1 MDIVFMGSPDFA
13 VESLDKLIKSDFIN
27 LKGVVTQPDRK
38 RGRGQKLK
46 PTPVKKLA
54 QKNDI
59 EVYQPS
65 KISTE
70 IGVKKLNDW
79 NPDLIIV
86 VAYGQI
92 LSKEVLEVPDLGCVN
107 LHASLLPKYRGA
119 APIHQ
124 AVINGDQKSGVTTM
138 FMEEELDSGPMLLKA
153 EVEITAKDTAGS
165 LHDKLA
171 TQGADLLVETIK
183 KLANDEI
190 KPKEQDH
197 SQASYAP
204 KLDKDDCEIDWQ
216 ASAKAIWNKIRG
228 LNPWPGAYT
237 YYNGERFKL
246 WQSKF
251 VKDEASASKVEAGTI
266 IKLDENEGILVQTG
280 KGQLLLTEVQP
291 PSRKK
296 ISAADYIKGY
306 EIEVGNKLGE

>member
-1 MDIVFMGSPDFA
+1 MGSPDFA
-13 VESLDKLIKSDFIN
+13 VESLDKLIKADFIN

-59 EVYQPS
+59 ELYQPS

-70 IGVKKLNDW
+70 LGVKKLSDW
-79 NPDLIIV
+79 DPELIVV

-92 LSKEVLEVPDLGCVN
+92 LSKEVLEVPDLGCIN

-138 FMEEELDSGPMLLKA
+138 IMEEGLDSGPMLLKS
-153 EVEITAKDTAGS
+153 EVEITTEDTAGS

-171 TQGADLLVETIK
+171 KVGADLLVETIK
-183 KLANDEI
+183 KLAKGEI
-190 KPKEQDH
+190 ESEEQDH
-197 SQASYAP
+197 SQASYAS
-204 KLDKDDCEIDWQ
+204 KLDQADCEIDWQ
-216 ASAKAIWNKIRG
+216 ESAEAIWNRIRG

-237 YYNGERFKL
+237 YSDGERFKL
-246 WQSKF
+246 WQSQ
-251 VKDEASASKVEAGTI
+251 VVDAESDTAGVEAGTI
-266 IKLDENEGILVQTG
+266 IELDENEGILVQTG
-280 KGQLLLTEVQP
+280 KGKLMLTEVQP

>member
-1 MDIVFMGSPDFA
+1 MGSPDFA
-13 VESLDKLIKSDFIN
+13 VESLDKLIKADFIN

-70 IGVKKLNDW
+70 VGVKKLNDW
-79 NPDLIIV
+79 NPDLIV
-86 VAYGQI
+86 LVAYGQL

-124 AVINGDQKSGVTTM
+124 AVINGDQKSGVTTI
-138 FMEEELDSGPMLLKA
+138 FMAEELDEGPMLLKS
-153 EVEITAKDTAGS
+153 EVEITDEDTAGS

-171 TQGADLLVETIK
+171 TQGADLLLETIK
-183 KLANDEI
+183 KLAEGEI
-190 KPKEQDH
+190 EPEEQDH
-197 SQASYAP
+197 SQATFAP
-204 KLDKDDCEIDWQ
+204 KLDNDDCEIDWQ
-216 ASAKAIWNKIRG
+216 ESAEAIWNRIRG

-237 YYNGERFKL
+237 YYKGERLKL
-246 WQSKF
+246 WQSE
-251 VKDEASASKVEAGTI
+251 VVEVEADESKVEAGSI
-266 IKLDENEGILVQTG
+266 IELDENEGILVQTG
-280 KGQLLLTEVQP
+280 KGQLMLTEVQP

-306 EIEVGNKLGE
+306 EIETGNKLGE